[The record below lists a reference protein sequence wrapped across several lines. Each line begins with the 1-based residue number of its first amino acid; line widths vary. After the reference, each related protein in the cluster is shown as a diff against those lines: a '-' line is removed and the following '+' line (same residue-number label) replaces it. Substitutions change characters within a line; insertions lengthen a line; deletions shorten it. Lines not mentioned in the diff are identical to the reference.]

1 MTQPSA
7 RPVPA
12 RSGPTPDDDAER
24 RRRAADA
31 HQPQTS
37 SLPEAQVTGEP
48 GEEVLGGADGVPLT
62 PDETV
67 KDEALKKR

>member
-1 MTQPSA
+1 MNQPSA
-7 RPVPA
+7 
-12 RSGPTPDDDAER
+12 TPDSSRSAPSSADDLAR
-24 RRRAADA
+24 RRRAVGPDP
-31 HQPQTS
+31 HQTS
-37 SLPEAQVTGEP
+37 SLPEAQITGEP